1 MLPAR
6 SCSHCAPVPLWKR
19 ASLSTLKDI
28 SHIPAVPAYTG
39 SMTQRPAV
47 RGETVQGETDQGP
60 ARAPWLDER
69 EQRAWRSLQVM
80 QARLNAAL
88 GSELAAD
95 SDLSLADYMV
105 LVVLTERPQGAARLF
120 ELAVALGWER
130 SRVSHQ
136 IARMAARGLV
146 RKERCLSD
154 RRGSVVVVTDVG
166 RRAIESAAPGHVRAV
181 RRFFIDPLSDEQ
193 LDAIADV
200 ARRVVDAVERAE
212 RTHGRDDG
220 GGAVTAAVAQ
230 DATLAVPQG

>member
-1 MLPAR
+1 MQGDKADAEAQDAEAP
-6 SCSHCAPVPLWKR
+6 APVR
-19 ASLSTLKDI
+19 
-28 SHIPAVPAYTG
+28 
-39 SMTQRPAV
+39 
-47 RGETVQGETDQGP
+47 
-60 ARAPWLDER
+60 WLDER

-154 RRGSVVVVTDVG
+154 RRGSVVVVTDAG
-166 RRAIESAAPGHVRAV
+166 RRAIESAAPGHVRTV
-181 RRFFIDPLSDEQ
+181 RRLFVDPLSEGQ

-212 RTHGRDDG
+212 RAQGGGDG
-220 GGAVTAAVAQ
+220 GGPRTAASAP
-230 DATLAVPQG
+230 DVPRSSSRS